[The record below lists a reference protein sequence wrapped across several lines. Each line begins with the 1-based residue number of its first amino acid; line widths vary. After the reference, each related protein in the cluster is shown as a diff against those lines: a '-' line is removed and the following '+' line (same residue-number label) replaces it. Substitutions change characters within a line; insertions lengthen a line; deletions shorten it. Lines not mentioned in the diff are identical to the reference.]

1 MRTFI
6 AIQIPD
12 IVKSELVQIIDK
24 LKSSQA
30 DVKWIKPEGIH
41 LTLKFLGNIDEQKA
55 TEVKE
60 VLNKAAKAEIPFEI
74 TLEGLGAFPKP
85 ASPKVIW
92 TGVKE
97 GAQNTINL
105 VKNLEEQLEKIGFEK
120 ERRSFYPHLTLGRLR
135 SPQNKGKLS
144 SLLESTEFKS
154 SSIIKV
160 TRLALIQSTLTPTG
174 AIYNPLYQAE
184 LGR

>member
-6 AIQIPD
+6 AIKIPD
-12 IVKSELVQIIDK
+12 IVKSELIQITDK
-24 LKSSQA
+24 LKSSRA
-30 DVKWIKPEGIH
+30 DLKWVKPEGIH

-60 VLNKAAKAEIPFEI
+60 VLNKVVKAEVPFEI
-74 TLEGLGAFPKP
+74 RLEGLGAFPKP
-85 ASPKVIW
+85 ASPRVIW
-92 TGVKE
+92 AGVKE

-105 VKNLEEQLEKIGFEK
+105 AKNLEEQLEKIGFEK
-120 ERRSFYPHLTLGRLR
+120 ERRSFHPHLTLGRLR

-144 SLLESTEFKS
+144 NLLESTKFKS

-160 TRLALIQSTLTPTG
+160 ARLNLIQSTLTPTG
-174 AIYNPLYQAE
+174 AIYTVLYQAE

>member
-6 AIQIPD
+6 AIKIPD
-12 IVKSELVQIIDK
+12 IVKSELIQITDK
-24 LKSSQA
+24 LKSSRA
-30 DVKWIKPEGIH
+30 DLKWVKPEGIL

-60 VLNKAAKAEIPFEI
+60 VLNKVVKAEVPFEI
-74 TLEGLGAFPKP
+74 RLEGLGAFPKP
-85 ASPKVIW
+85 ASPRVIW
-92 TGVKE
+92 AGVKE

-105 VKNLEEQLEKIGFEK
+105 AKNLEEQLEKIGFEK
-120 ERRSFYPHLTLGRLR
+120 ERRSFHPHLTLGRLR

-144 SLLESTEFKS
+144 NLLESTKFKS

-160 TRLALIQSTLTPTG
+160 ARLNLIQSTLTPTG
-174 AIYNPLYQAE
+174 AIYTVLYQAE

>member
-12 IVKSELVQIIDK
+12 IVKSELIQITDK
-24 LKSSQA
+24 LKSSRA
-30 DVKWIKPEGIH
+30 DLKWVKPEGIH

-60 VLNKAAKAEIPFEI
+60 VLNKVVKAEVPFEI
-74 TLEGLGAFPKP
+74 RLEGLGAFPKP
-85 ASPKVIW
+85 AFPRVIW
-92 TGVKE
+92 AGVKE

-105 VKNLEEQLEKIGFEK
+105 AKNLEEQLEKIGFEK

-144 SLLESTEFKS
+144 NLLESTKFKS

-160 TRLALIQSTLTPTG
+160 ARLNLIQSTLTPTG
-174 AIYNPLYQAE
+174 AIYTVLYQAE